1 MRTITNYD
9 LTIFMAE
16 WLKSLQS
23 QVNPQGDLWYQDEI
37 SLMRELIERNQ
48 YFKDFQQLEEKINKK
63 LKSRE
68 LNDLLINNPD
78 LILEANIG
86 YRAVI
91 RAGLLREDVRSVM
104 KIIKNNINPERTYE
118 MLNTKLKRTESQNV
132 LNAFQQEFIGKK
144 ASVKSD
150 DNSEIETKKMI
161 YSWLVGLRT
170 GMLMELTGD
179 NTNIMEFLSY
189 ASKNS
194 SRIPLNLLDA
204 VITYLKTDKGKLSQY
219 HLRLGDCLKALGV
232 NNESLSLDQILGYLG
247 YGQRKPSSDTQ
258 NNDSY
263 LGSFLNQFGF
273 GSDQEDDDVERKSFD
288 TSWDNAGYHALLSAA
303 HLEENWV
310 DRDDYDIIYF
320 DQHAINMTEDEL
332 NILRDTLVNMEIEEI
347 SNVLNVLESQP
358 NIAEAIFNKMTSE
371 KKTSCLTYR
380 LNHDKAFSWCLD
392 LWSNDKSCT
401 YDTLINGLEFTGCY
415 RLLNEY
421 HAEQKHSI
429 RDNIVWLMCAND
441 QLNDENICSLLGS
454 CGRNFGPKAIENM
467 RAMVKL
473 IELADD
479 GQFADINN
487 RLSKHMKV
495 EPFNSKDKLRQVLI
509 GIAFEKPNSRR
520 HKRFGRMLKVL
531 QPRMARSQ
539 SPKVKRRGFS
549 SALKNISL
557 FKKRR
562 DPDSSSDSD
571 NSLSLKK

>member
-23 QVNPQGDLWYQDEI
+23 QVKPQGDLWDEHEV
-37 SLMRELIERNQ
+37 SLMRQLIEGNL
-48 YFKDFQQLEEKINKK
+48 YFHDFQQFERGVNAILSPYN
-63 LKSRE
+63 LR
-68 LNDLLINNPD
+68 LNDLLSDNPD
-78 LILEANIG
+78 RILEANIG
-86 YRAVI
+86 YRAMI
-91 RAGLLREDVRSVM
+91 RAALLSKDARSV
-104 KIIKNNINPERTYE
+104 IETIKESINPERTYE
-118 MLNTKLKRTESQNV
+118 MLNPKLKRTESKNV

-150 DNSEIETKKMI
+150 DNSEIKTKKMI
-161 YSWLVGLRT
+161 YKWLVGLRT

-179 NTNIMEFLSY
+179 NTNIMEFISY

-204 VITYLKTDKGKLSQY
+204 VITYLKTDKGKSSQY
-219 HLRLGDCLKALGV
+219 HLRLGDCLNALGV
-232 NNESLSLDQILGYLG
+232 NNESFSLDQILGYLG

-258 NNDSY
+258 NDDSY

-273 GSDQEDDDVERKSFD
+273 GSDQEDDDVKRISFD
-288 TSWDNAGYHALLSAA
+288 TSWDNAGYQALLSDA

-310 DRDDYDIIYF
+310 DREDYDIIYF
-320 DQHAINMTEDEL
+320 DQHVIDMTEDEL
-332 NILRDTLVNMEIEEI
+332 NILRDILVHMEIEEI
-347 SNVLNVLESQP
+347 SNVLDVLESQL
-358 NIAEAIFNKMTSE
+358 NIAEAIFNKMTPE
-371 KKTSCLTYR
+371 KKTSCLIYR
-380 LNHDKAFSWCLD
+380 LNHDKPFSGYLD
-392 LWSNDKSCT
+392 LWSNDKSST

-415 RLLNEY
+415 RLVDEY
-421 HAEQKHSI
+421 YTKPSI

-441 QLNDENICSLLGS
+441 QLNDENIRSLLEN
-454 CGRNFGPKAIENM
+454 CGRKFGPKAIENM
-467 RAMVKL
+467 RAMVRL

-495 EPFNSKDKLRQVLI
+495 EPFNSKEKLRQALI

-531 QPRMARSQ
+531 QPRMSRSQ
-539 SPKVKRRGFS
+539 SPKMKRGI
-549 SALKNISL
+549 SAFKNMSL

-562 DPDSSSDSD
+562 DPDSSSESD
-571 NSLSLKK
+571 NPHSPRLKK